1 VAEAARTS
9 APAPES
15 PSPRRSRPSPVPTP
29 APAPTG
35 GGEPLPTPVAS
46 AISGSLGIDTSPVRV
61 HTDTTAT
68 SAAHA
73 FGARAFTFG
82 SHVFLGGGESPTD
95 VSLMAHEVTHAVQQ
109 EAAPRPQLWT
119 TGGTDRY
126 ESEAQQASSAVVQG
140 QQFTVRER
148 TRPMI
153 QRLGISD
160 VLDYFADKANN
171 IPGYRMF
178 TIVLGVNP
186 INMSRVERSA
196 ANVLRAVIELIPGG
210 NLITQA
216 LDKYGVIEK
225 AGGWVEQ
232 QIKTLGMT
240 GALFK
245 QAISK
250 FIDSLGWRDIF
261 HLGDV
266 WDRAKRIFT
275 EPIDKLIAFGKGL
288 IEGIIK
294 FVKEAILKP
303 LAALAERIP
312 GWKLLLGTLGKNPIT
327 GETVTPEPGGLIK
340 GFMTLIGQ
348 QEIYERIQKT
358 NALGRVWT
366 WFKTALGE
374 LLGFV
379 MQLPALFINTLRS
392 LEIMDIILLPRAI
405 AKVVGAFGNFVVKF
419 AKWAGGTIWKLLE
432 IVFEVVSPGAWGYIK
447 KTGAALRSIL
457 TNPLPFVGNLVKAAK
472 AGFQNFASNF
482 FTHLKNGLLDW
493 LTGSLPGIYIPKA
506 FELGEIV
513 KFVFSILGLSWANI
527 RGKLVKAVPGGETTV
542 KAMETG
548 FDIVVTLVTKGPAAA
563 WDKIQAELSNLQQMV
578 IDGIIGMVV
587 EAITMKAVPKL
598 IAMFIPGAGFISAII
613 SIYDTVMVFVQKI
626 SKIIQVVTAFVDSL
640 VTIAA
645 GNISAASKRVESILA
660 GLLSLAI
667 SFLAGFAGLGKIAD
681 KIMGVIAK
689 VRAPIDKALDAL
701 IAWIVKMAKTLF
713 KKAFGKDDK
722 KNDQAFAAVAA
733 AVEQAKAAGAKPE
746 ELTARI
752 SPLKRQYEFKKLEVI
767 TKGDE
772 TEIDAEINP
781 VKIWKYGG
789 KLKMKIIYDPS
800 WPLDEFMS
808 KAKAIQAA
816 ATVGKLLTLP
826 MDPIT
831 GKQKTTK
838 GMRKGEQDVLREKV
852 RTFIVTKVTN
862 KTEQQRLLGLLQQLQ
877 ADHQLELQMF
887 GGDKPGNL
895 ALCEGAMNKELG
907 WFDFRPALR
916 TLPPGTVISSVVI
929 DTSAVEKQRKNH
941 QKIRQI
947 GTAAPLRDALLLV
960 AVGGEKN
967 SVRSWFKLEP

>member
-1 VAEAARTS
+1 
-9 APAPES
+9 
-15 PSPRRSRPSPVPTP
+15 VPTP
-29 APAPTG
+29 TVSPTG

-46 AISGSLGIDTSPVRV
+46 AISGSLGVDVSPVRV
-61 HTDTTAT
+61 HTDNTAS

-82 SHVFLGGGESPTD
+82 SHVFLGDGESPTD
-95 VSLMAHEVTHAVQQ
+95 VSLMAHEVTHVVQQ

-126 ESEAQQASSAVVQG
+126 EQEAQEASSAVVRG
-140 QQFTVRER
+140 QEFAVRER

-171 IPGYRMF
+171 IPGFRMF

-210 NLITQA
+210 GLITQA

-288 IEGIIK
+288 VEGIIK
-294 FVKEAILKP
+294 FIKEAILKP

-312 GWKLLLGTLGKNPIT
+312 GWKLLLGVLGKNPIT
-327 GETVTPEPGGLIK
+327 GETVAPEPGGLIS

-348 QEIYERIQKT
+348 QEVYERIQKT
-358 NALGRVWT
+358 GALGRVWS
-366 WFKTALGE
+366 WFKAALGE

-392 LEIMDIILLPRAI
+392 LEITDIIVLPRAI
-405 AKVVGAFGNFVVKF
+405 AKVVSAFGNFIVKF
-419 AKWAGGTIWKLLE
+419 VKWAGGAVWKLLE
-432 IVFEVVSPGAWGYIK
+432 IIFEVVSPNAWGYIK
-447 KTGAALRSIL
+447 KTGAALKSIL
-457 TNPLPFVGNLVKAAK
+457 RNPLPFVGNLVKAAK

-482 FTHLKNGLLDW
+482 LTHLKNGLLDW
-493 LTGSLPGIYIPKA
+493 LTGSLPGIAIPKA
-506 FELGEIV
+506 FTLGEIV
-513 KFVFSILGLSWANI
+513 KFVFSVLGLSWANI
-527 RGKLVKAVPGGETTV
+527 RAKLVKAVPGGETTV

-548 FDIVVTLVTKGPAAA
+548 FDIVMTLVTQGPAAA

-578 IDGIIGMVV
+578 IGGIIDMVV
-587 EAITMKAVPKL
+587 DAVVTKAVPKL

-626 SKIIQVVTAFVDSL
+626 SKIIQVVTAFVDSI

-645 GNISAASKRVESILA
+645 GNLSAASKRVESILA

-667 SFLAGFAGLGKIAD
+667 SFLAGFAGLGKVAD

-713 KKAFGKDDK
+713 SKVFGKDK
-722 KNDQAFAAVAA
+722 KDERTPEQKAADVDRGLSEAEGVLARPNIDESAVRTALPAIKAKYKLTELDLVVESVEPGRERIHFEAAASPGKKSKPSYIKTVGGLITEIVIRRPSGFRPAVAR
-733 AVEQAKAAGAKPE
+733 AV
-746 ELTARI
+746 
-752 SPLKRQYEFKKLEVI
+752 
-767 TKGDE
+767 
-772 TEIDAEINP
+772 N
-781 VKIWKYGG
+781 
-789 KLKMKIIYDPS
+789 
-800 WPLDEFMS
+800 
-808 KAKAIQAA
+808 
-816 ATVGKLLTLP
+816 
-826 MDPIT
+826 
-831 GKQKTTK
+831 
-838 GMRKGEQDVLREKV
+838 
-852 RTFIVTKVTN
+852 
-862 KTEQQRLLGLLQQLQ
+862 
-877 ADHQLELQMF
+877 
-887 GGDKPGNL
+887 PGNL
-895 ALCEGAMNKELG
+895 DLLKAKLDRCHVVSSSDMAKHYESTLKGKTWTEAVTILTPKVTVEPPQDDKAILAAARKLHRDFFNELENLFLDEAWENRAIGARPDPRHPAIQRDKAKLDAHVARMAAKWALGP
-907 WFDFRPALR
+907 FTPS
-916 TLPPGTVISSVVI
+916 T
-929 DTSAVEKQRKNH
+929 
-941 QKIRQI
+941 
-947 GTAAPLRDALLLV
+947 
-960 AVGGEKN
+960 
-967 SVRSWFKLEP
+967 